1 MEEPRLKDMM
11 AAVGYLLLHWGQL
24 ERRLDGRPAPEK
36 LDAVRRLRNS
46 ICHCLSSAHG
56 ELGSEPF
63 VVSRDRDGIE
73 AKHTWTEVNDAIRT
87 LERFRGEAIAS

>member
-24 ERRLDGRPAPEK
+24 EHRLDGRSVPEK
-36 LDAVRRLRNS
+36 LNPVRRLRNS
-46 ICHCLSSAHG
+46 ICHCLLSAEC

-73 AKHTWTEVNDAIRT
+73 AKHTWTEVNDAIRI
-87 LERFRGEAIAS
+87 LEGFRAEAIGS